1 MAPQVVHEALQEIGK
16 WQWSGWCWTWLT
28 WLHSMS
34 VLPLDPNGAC
44 LLQPSH
50 QSINK
55 RVAGSTVLFRWT
67 TGREPP
73 CFFLCVCVCLKSYIV
88 MRCSLL
94 LQKYMIF
101 VQNFWLLSDTYM
113 ANTTGS
119 NSFSNWQC
127 TSISIAQLACQPKDL
142 ERFGPLCSSQPSHH
156 FFPTQLSA
164 FFLSCQAA
172 RSFGSL
178 PQEIGLHIGFLV
190 VGSYTRFKG
199 QVGVNHQD
207 EACQHKI
214 LTKAKQVNL
223 DTTTTPKQVKTLQAK
238 LKLYNKS
245 IQKWIWMNFTTIY
258 IFFFYIT

>member
-1 MAPQVVHEALQEIGK
+1 MAPQVVHEALQEMGK

-44 LLQPSH
+44 LLQLSH

-73 CFFLCVCVCLKSYIV
+73 CFFFLCLKSYIV

-94 LQKYMIF
+94 LQNYMIF

-113 ANTTGS
+113 MANTTWS
-119 NSFSNWQC
+119 NSFQTDSARAFQTHNWPANLK
-127 TSISIAQLACQPKDL
+127 TWRDL
-142 ERFGPLCSSQPSHH
+142 DHDAVLNRSPTMG
-156 FFPTQLSA
+156 PTQLSA
-164 FFLSCQAA
+164 FFLSCHAA

-199 QVGVNHQD
+199 QVGGQPSRWS
-207 EACQHKI
+207 
-214 LTKAKQVNL
+214 LPT
-223 DTTTTPKQVKTLQAK
+223 
-238 LKLYNKS
+238 
-245 IQKWIWMNFTTIY
+245 
-258 IFFFYIT
+258 

>member
-1 MAPQVVHEALQEIGK
+1 
-16 WQWSGWCWTWLT
+16 
-28 WLHSMS
+28 
-34 VLPLDPNGAC
+34 
-44 LLQPSH
+44 
-50 QSINK
+50 
-55 RVAGSTVLFRWT
+55 
-67 TGREPP
+67 
-73 CFFLCVCVCLKSYIV
+73 

-113 ANTTGS
+113 MANTTWS
-119 NSFSNWQC
+119 NSFQTDSARAFQTHNW
-127 TSISIAQLACQPKDL
+127 TANLKTWRDL
-142 ERFGPLCSSQPSHH
+142 DHSAVLNRS
-156 FFPTQLSA
+156 PTQLSA
-164 FFLSCQAA
+164 FFLSCHAA

-223 DTTTTPKQVKTLQAK
+223 ETKTTPKQVKTLQAK

-245 IQKWIWMNFTTIY
+245 IQK
-258 IFFFYIT
+258 